1 MTKSQIGFING
12 VPENPDRTWDRQVNG
27 VTFTFK
33 KELVRKGLFIY
44 NVGCYNVECEYRGM
58 RMISSGST
66 GLHLERDLSPD
77 EVERL
82 PQLARFVLERA

>member
-1 MTKSQIGFING
+1 MAKSQIGFING
-12 VPENPDRTWDRQVNG
+12 VPENPDRFWERVVNG
-27 VTFTFK
+27 MTFTFK
-33 KELVRKGLFIY
+33 KKLVRKGLFLY
-44 NVGCYNVECEYRGM
+44 NVGCYNVECEYRGK

-82 PQLARFVLERA
+82 PQLARFVSERS